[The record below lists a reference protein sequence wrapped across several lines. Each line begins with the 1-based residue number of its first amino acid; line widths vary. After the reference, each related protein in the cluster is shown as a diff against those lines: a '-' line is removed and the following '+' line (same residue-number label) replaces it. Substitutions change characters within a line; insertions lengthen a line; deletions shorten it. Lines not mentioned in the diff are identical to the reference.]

1 MFYDAIQNQHG
12 LKHDP
17 FKALLAPRPIG
28 WIGTISN
35 DGIANLA
42 PYSFFNAVGDRPAY
56 VVFGTGGVKDSL
68 RNIQENGEFT
78 CSMSTWDLREH
89 MNMSSAAVPANVDE
103 FPLAG
108 LTGVRGKI
116 VKAPYVKEAAA
127 VFECKHWKTIE
138 LPAIAPQ
145 KGGYIMVVGYVVGVH
160 IDDRYIKD
168 GIVNTSEMRP
178 LGRMGYMEY
187 AVVTPETTFSMN
199 RPEVDKDGNVVG
211 VPTGTW
217 DGKYR

>member
-1 MFYDAIQNQHG
+1 MFYDAIENKHG

-17 FKALLAPRPIG
+17 FKALMAPRPIG
-28 WIGTISN
+28 WIGTVSN

-42 PYSFFNAVGDRPAY
+42 PYSFFNAVGDRPHY
-56 VVFGTGGVKDSL
+56 VVFGSGGIKDSL
-68 RNIQENGEFT
+68 RNVQENGEFT

-89 MNMSSAAVPANVDE
+89 MNMSSAAVPPNVDE
-103 FPLAG
+103 FPLSG
-108 LTGVRGKI
+108 LTGVRGKL

-127 VFECKHWKTIE
+127 VFECKLHQVIE

-145 KGGYIMVVGYVVGVH
+145 KGGFSMVVGYVVGIH
-160 IDDRYIKD
+160 IDDRFVKD
-168 GIVNTSEMRP
+168 GIVNTSEKRP

-199 RPEVDKDGNVVG
+199 RPEVDAEGKL
-211 VPTGTW
+211 TGRLPEF

>member
-17 FKALLAPRPIG
+17 FKALIAPRPIG
-28 WIGTISN
+28 WIGTVSN
-35 DGIANLA
+35 SGVANIA
-42 PYSFFNAVGDRPAY
+42 PYSFFNAVGDRPHY

-89 MNMSSAAVPANVDE
+89 MNMTSAAVPPNVDE

-108 LTGVRGKI
+108 LTGVRGKL

-127 VFECKHWKTIE
+127 VFECRHHQTIE

-145 KGGYIMVVGYVVGVH
+145 KGGFIMVIGYVVGVH

-168 GIVNTSEMRP
+168 GIVNTAAMR
-178 LGRMGYMEY
+178 RS
-187 AVVTPETTFSMN
+187 AAWATWSTPSS
-199 RPEVDKDGNVVG
+199 RPRR
-211 VPTGTW
+211 PS
-217 DGKYR
+217 R

>member
-1 MFYDAIQNQHG
+1 MFYDALENKHG

-17 FKALLAPRPIG
+17 FKALMAPRPIG
-28 WIGTISN
+28 WIGTVSN

-42 PYSFFNAVGDRPAY
+42 PYSFFNAVGDRPHY
-56 VVFGTGGVKDSL
+56 VVFGSGGIKDSL
-68 RNIQENGEFT
+68 RNVQENGEFT

-103 FPLAG
+103 FPLSG
-108 LTGVRGKI
+108 LTGVRGKL

-127 VFECKHWKTIE
+127 VFECKLHQVIE

-145 KGGYIMVVGYVVGVH
+145 KGGFSMVVGYVVGIH
-160 IDDRYIKD
+160 IDDRFVKD

-199 RPEVDKDGNVVG
+199 RPEVDKDGKVTG
-211 VPTGTW
+211 VPEGW

>member
-1 MFYDAIQNQHG
+1 MFYDAIENKHG

-17 FKALLAPRPIG
+17 FKALMAPRPIG
-28 WIGTISN
+28 WIGTVSN

-42 PYSFFNAVGDRPAY
+42 PYSFFNAVGDRPHY
-56 VVFGTGGVKDSL
+56 VVFGSGGIKDSL
-68 RNIQENGEFT
+68 RNVQENGEFT

-89 MNMSSAAVPANVDE
+89 MNMSSAAVPPNVDE
-103 FPLAG
+103 FPLSG
-108 LTGVRGKI
+108 LTGVRGKL

-127 VFECKHWKTIE
+127 VFECKLHQVIE

-145 KGGYIMVVGYVVGVH
+145 KGGFSMVVGYVVGIH
-160 IDDRYIKD
+160 IDDRFVKD

-199 RPEVDKDGNVVG
+199 RPEVDAEGKL
-211 VPTGTW
+211 TGRLPEF

>member
-1 MFYDAIQNQHG
+1 MFYDAIENKHG

-17 FKALLAPRPIG
+17 FKALMAPRPIG
-28 WIGTISN
+28 WIGTVSN

-42 PYSFFNAVGDRPAY
+42 PYSFFNAVGDRPHY
-56 VVFGTGGVKDSL
+56 VVFGSGGIKDSL

-78 CSMSTWDLREH
+78 CSMSTWHLREH
-89 MNMSSAAVPANVDE
+89 MNMSSAAVPPNVDE

-108 LTGVRGKI
+108 LTGVRGRL
-116 VKAPYVKEAAA
+116 VKAPYVKESPAI
-127 VFECKHWKTIE
+127 FECKHWQTIE

-145 KGGYIMVVGYVVGVH
+145 KGGFIMVIGYVVGIH
-160 IDDRYIKD
+160 IDDRYIED
-168 GIVNTSEMRP
+168 GIVKTSEMRP

-199 RPEVDKDGNVVG
+199 RPEVDKDGNVLG
-211 VPTGTW
+211 VPDGVW

>member
-1 MFYDAIQNQHG
+1 MFYDAIQNKHG

-17 FKALLAPRPIG
+17 FKALMAPRPIG

-42 PYSFFNAVGDRPAY
+42 PYSFFNAVGDRPHY
-56 VVFGTGGVKDSL
+56 VVFGSGGIKDTL
-68 RNIQENGEFT
+68 RNVQENGEFT
-78 CSMSTWDLREH
+78 CSMSNWDLREH

-103 FPLAG
+103 FPLSG
-108 LTGVRGKI
+108 LTGVRGKL

-127 VFECKHWKTIE
+127 VFECKLHQVIE

-145 KGGYIMVVGYVVGVH
+145 KGGFIMAVGYVVGVH
-160 IDDRYIKD
+160 IDDKYIED
-168 GIVNTSEMRP
+168 GIVKTSQMRP

-211 VPTGTW
+211 VPTGW
-217 DGKYR
+217 DGTYR

>member
-1 MFYDAIQNQHG
+1 MFYDAIQNKHG

-17 FKALLAPRPIG
+17 FKALMAPRPIG

-35 DGIANLA
+35 GGIANLA
-42 PYSFFNAVGDRPAY
+42 PYSFFNAVGDRPHY
-56 VVFGTGGVKDSL
+56 VVFGSGGIKDTL
-68 RNIQENGEFT
+68 RNVQENGEFT
-78 CSMSTWDLREH
+78 CSMSNWDLREH
-89 MNMSSAAVPANVDE
+89 MNMSSAAVPADVDE
-103 FPLAG
+103 FPLSG
-108 LTGVRGKI
+108 LTGVRGKL

-127 VFECKHWKTIE
+127 VFECKLHQVIE

-145 KGGYIMVVGYVVGVH
+145 KGGFIMAVGYVVGIH
-160 IDDRYIKD
+160 IDDKYIED
-168 GIVNTSEMRP
+168 GIVKTSQMRP

-211 VPTGTW
+211 VPAGW
-217 DGKYR
+217 DGTYR

>member
-1 MFYDAIQNQHG
+1 MFYDAIQNKHG

-17 FKALLAPRPIG
+17 FKALMAPRPIG
-28 WIGTISN
+28 WIGTVSN
-35 DGIANLA
+35 DGVANLA
-42 PYSFFNAVGDRPAY
+42 PYSFFNAVGDRPHY
-56 VVFGTGGVKDSL
+56 VVFGSSGIKDSL
-68 RNIQENGEFT
+68 RNVQENGEFT
-78 CSMSTWDLREH
+78 CSMSNWDLREH

-103 FPLAG
+103 FPLSG
-108 LTGVRGKI
+108 LTGTRGKI

-127 VFECKHWKTIE
+127 VFECKLHQVIE

-145 KGGYIMVVGYVVGVH
+145 KGGFSMVVGYVVGVH
-160 IDDRYIKD
+160 IDDKYIKD
-168 GIVNTSEMRP
+168 GIVKTSEMRP

-211 VPTGTW
+211 VPAGW
-217 DGKYR
+217 DGTYR

>member
-1 MFYDAIQNQHG
+1 MFYDAIQNKHG

-17 FKALLAPRPIG
+17 FKALMAPRPIG

-42 PYSFFNAVGDRPAY
+42 PYSFFNAVGDRPHY
-56 VVFGTGGVKDSL
+56 VVFGSGGIKDTL
-68 RNIQENGEFT
+68 RNVQENGEFT
-78 CSMSTWDLREH
+78 CSMSNWDLREH

-103 FPLAG
+103 FPLSG
-108 LTGVRGKI
+108 LTGVRGKL

-127 VFECKHWKTIE
+127 VFECKLHQVIE

-145 KGGYIMVVGYVVGVH
+145 KGGFIMAVGYVVGVH
-160 IDDRYIKD
+160 IDDKYIED
-168 GIVNTSEMRP
+168 GIVKTSQMRP

-211 VPTGTW
+211 VPAGW
-217 DGKYR
+217 DGTYR

>member
-1 MFYDAIQNQHG
+1 MFYDCLQNKHG

-28 WIGTISN
+28 WIGTVSN

-42 PYSFFNAVGDRPAY
+42 PYSFFNAMGDRPHY
-56 VVFGTGGVKDSL
+56 VAFGASGLKDTQ
-68 RNIQENGEFT
+68 RNIEENGEFT

-89 MNMSSAAVPANVDE
+89 MNMSSAAVPGDVDE
-103 FPLAG
+103 FPLSG
-108 LTGVRGKI
+108 LTGVRGKL
-116 VKAPYVKEAAA
+116 VKAPYVKEATA
-127 VFECKHWKTIE
+127 VFECKYWQTVK
-138 LPAIAPQ
+138 LPPVAPY
-145 KGGYIMVVGYVVGVH
+145 KDSYSMIIGYVVGIH
-160 IDDRYIKD
+160 IDDRFIKD
-168 GIVNTSEMRP
+168 GIVNTAEMRP

-199 RPEVDKDGNVVG
+199 RPEVDADGKL
-211 VPTGTW
+211 TGRTPEF

>member
-1 MFYDAIQNQHG
+1 MFYDAIENKHG

-17 FKALLAPRPIG
+17 FKALMAPRPIG
-28 WIGTISN
+28 WIGTVSN

-42 PYSFFNAVGDRPAY
+42 PYSFFNAVGDRPHY
-56 VVFGTGGVKDSL
+56 VVFGSGGIKDSL
-68 RNIQENGEFT
+68 RNVQENGEFT

-103 FPLAG
+103 FPLSG
-108 LTGVRGKI
+108 LTGVRGKL

-127 VFECKHWKTIE
+127 VFECKLHQVIE

-145 KGGYIMVVGYVVGVH
+145 KGGFSMVVGYVVGIH
-160 IDDRYIKD
+160 IDDRFVKD

-199 RPEVDKDGNVVG
+199 RPEVDAEGKL
-211 VPTGTW
+211 TGRLPEF

>member
-1 MFYDAIQNQHG
+1 MFYDAIQNKHG

-17 FKALLAPRPIG
+17 FKALMAPRPIG

-42 PYSFFNAVGDRPAY
+42 PYSFFNAVGDRPHY
-56 VVFGTGGVKDSL
+56 VVFGSGGIKDTL
-68 RNIQENGEFT
+68 RNVQENGEFT
-78 CSMSTWDLREH
+78 CSMSNWDLREH
-89 MNMSSAAVPANVDE
+89 MNMSSAAVPADVDE
-103 FPLAG
+103 FPLSG
-108 LTGVRGKI
+108 LTGVRGKL

-127 VFECKHWKTIE
+127 VFECKLHQVIE

-145 KGGYIMVVGYVVGVH
+145 KGGFIMAVGYVVGIH
-160 IDDRYIKD
+160 IDDKYIED
-168 GIVNTSEMRP
+168 GIVKTSQMRP

-211 VPTGTW
+211 VPAGW
-217 DGKYR
+217 DGTYR

>member
-1 MFYDAIQNQHG
+1 MFYDAIQNKHG

-17 FKALLAPRPIG
+17 FKALMAPRPIG
-28 WIGTISN
+28 WIGTVSN
-35 DGIANLA
+35 DGIANIA
-42 PYSFFNAVGDRPAY
+42 PYSFFNAVGDRPHY
-56 VVFGTGGVKDSL
+56 VVFGSGGIKDSL

-78 CSMSTWDLREH
+78 CSMSNWDLREH
-89 MNMSSAAVPANVDE
+89 MNMTSAAVPPNVDE

-108 LTGVRGKI
+108 LTGVRGNL
-116 VKAPYVKEAAA
+116 VNAPYVKEAAA
-127 VFECKHWKTIE
+127 VFECKLHQVVE

-145 KGGYIMVVGYVVGVH
+145 KGGFRVVVGYVVGIH
-160 IDDRYIKD
+160 IDDRYIED
-168 GIVNTSEMRP
+168 GIVNTSQMRP

-199 RPEVDKDGNVVG
+199 RPEVDANGNVVG
-211 VPTGTW
+211 IPEGW

>member
-1 MFYDAIQNQHG
+1 MFYDALENKHG

-17 FKALLAPRPIG
+17 FKALMAPRPIG
-28 WIGTISN
+28 WIGTVSN

-42 PYSFFNAVGDRPAY
+42 PYSFFNAVGDRPHY
-56 VVFGTGGVKDSL
+56 VVFGSGGIKDSL
-68 RNIQENGEFT
+68 RNVQENGEFT

-103 FPLAG
+103 FPLSG
-108 LTGVRGKI
+108 LTGVRGKL

-127 VFECKHWKTIE
+127 VFECKLHQVIE

-145 KGGYIMVVGYVVGVH
+145 KGGFSMVVGYVVGVH
-160 IDDRYIKD
+160 IDDRFVKD

-199 RPEVDKDGNVVG
+199 RPEVDKDGKVTG
-211 VPTGTW
+211 VPEGW

>member
-1 MFYDAIQNQHG
+1 MFYDAIQNKHG

-17 FKALLAPRPIG
+17 FKALMAPRPIG
-28 WIGTISN
+28 WIGTVSN

-42 PYSFFNAVGDRPAY
+42 PYSFFNAVGDRPHY
-56 VVFGTGGVKDSL
+56 VVFGSGGIKDTL
-68 RNIQENGEFT
+68 RNVQENGEFT
-78 CSMSTWDLREH
+78 CSMSNWDLREH
-89 MNMSSAAVPANVDE
+89 MNMSSAAVPADVDE
-103 FPLAG
+103 FPLSG
-108 LTGVRGKI
+108 LTGVRGKL

-127 VFECKHWKTIE
+127 VFECKLHQVVE

-145 KGGYIMVVGYVVGVH
+145 KGGFSMVVGYVVGVH
-160 IDDRYIKD
+160 IDDKYIED
-168 GIVNTSEMRP
+168 GIVKTSEMRP

-211 VPTGTW
+211 VPAGW
-217 DGKYR
+217 DGTYR

>member
-1 MFYDAIQNQHG
+1 MFYDAIENKHG

-17 FKALLAPRPIG
+17 FKALMAPRPIG
-28 WIGTISN
+28 WIGTVSN

-42 PYSFFNAVGDRPAY
+42 PYSFFNAVGDRPHY
-56 VVFGTGGVKDSL
+56 VVFGSGGIKDSL

-89 MNMSSAAVPANVDE
+89 MNMSSAAVPPNVDE
-103 FPLAG
+103 FPLSG
-108 LTGVRGKI
+108 LTGVRGKL

-127 VFECKHWKTIE
+127 VFECKLHQVIE

-145 KGGYIMVVGYVVGVH
+145 KGGFSMVVGYVVGIH
-160 IDDRYIKD
+160 IDDRFVKD

-199 RPEVDKDGNVVG
+199 RPEVDAEGKL
-211 VPTGTW
+211 TGRLPEF

>member
-17 FKALLAPRPIG
+17 FKALMAPRPIG
-28 WIGTISN
+28 WIGTVSN

-42 PYSFFNAVGDRPAY
+42 PYSFFNAVGDRPHY
-56 VVFGTGGVKDSL
+56 VVFGSGGIKDTL
-68 RNIQENGEFT
+68 RNVQENGEFT
-78 CSMSTWDLREH
+78 CSMSNWDLREH
-89 MNMSSAAVPANVDE
+89 MNMSSAAVPPNVDE
-103 FPLAG
+103 FPLSG
-108 LTGVRGKI
+108 LTGVRGKL

-127 VFECKHWKTIE
+127 VFECKLHQVIE

-145 KGGYIMVVGYVVGVH
+145 KGGFIMAVGYVVGIH

-168 GIVNTSEMRP
+168 GIVNTAAMKP

-199 RPEVDKDGNVVG
+199 RPEVDADGKL
-211 VPTGTW
+211 TGRLPEF

>member
-1 MFYDAIQNQHG
+1 MFYDAIQNKHG

-17 FKALLAPRPIG
+17 FKALMAPRPIG
-28 WIGTISN
+28 WIGTVSN
-35 DGIANLA
+35 DGVANIA
-42 PYSFFNAVGDRPAY
+42 PYSFFNAVGDRPHY
-56 VVFGTGGVKDSL
+56 VVFGTGGIKDSL

-89 MNMSSAAVPANVDE
+89 MNMTSAAVPHHVDE

-108 LTGVRGKI
+108 LTGTRGKI

-127 VFECKHWKTIE
+127 VFECKHWQTIE

-145 KGGYIMVVGYVVGVH
+145 KGGFSMVVGYVVGIH
-160 IDDRYIKD
+160 IDDKFIKD

-211 VPTGTW
+211 VPEGW
-217 DGKYR
+217 DGTYR

>member
-1 MFYDAIQNQHG
+1 MFYDAIQNKHG

-17 FKALLAPRPIG
+17 FKALMAPRPIG
-28 WIGTISN
+28 WIGTVSN
-35 DGIANLA
+35 DGVANIA
-42 PYSFFNAVGDRPAY
+42 PYSFFNAVGDRPHY
-56 VVFGTGGVKDSL
+56 VVFGAGGLKDTL
-68 RNIQENGEFT
+68 RNVTENGEFT

-89 MNMSSAAVPANVDE
+89 MNMTSAAVPPNVDE

-108 LTGVRGKI
+108 LTGVRGTI

-127 VFECKHWKTIE
+127 VFECKLHQVIE

-145 KGGYIMVVGYVVGVH
+145 KGGFIMAVGYVVGVH
-160 IDDRYIKD
+160 IDDKYIED
-168 GIVNTSEMRP
+168 GIVKTSQMRP

-211 VPTGTW
+211 VPTGW
-217 DGKYR
+217 DGTYR

>member
-1 MFYDAIQNQHG
+1 MFYDAIENKHG

-17 FKALLAPRPIG
+17 FKALMAPRPIG
-28 WIGTISN
+28 WIGTVSN

-42 PYSFFNAVGDRPAY
+42 PYSFFNCVGDRPHY
-56 VVFGTGGVKDSL
+56 VVFGSSGVKDSL

-78 CSMSTWDLREH
+78 CSMSTWNLREH

-103 FPLAG
+103 FPLSG
-108 LTGVRGKI
+108 LTGVRGKL

-127 VFECKHWKTIE
+127 VFECKLHQITE

-145 KGGYIMVVGYVVGVH
+145 RGGFSMVVGYVVGVH
-160 IDDRYIKD
+160 IDDRYIED
-168 GIVNTSEMRP
+168 GIVKTSEMRP

-199 RPEVDKDGNVVG
+199 RPEVDKDGKVVG
-211 VPTGTW
+211 IPEGW

>member
-1 MFYDAIQNQHG
+1 MFYDAIQNAHG

-17 FKALLAPRPIG
+17 FKALMAPRPIG
-28 WIGTISN
+28 WIGTVSN
-35 DGIANLA
+35 DGVANLA
-42 PYSFFNAVGDRPAY
+42 PYSFFNAVGDRPHY
-56 VVFGTGGVKDSL
+56 VVFGTGGIKDSL
-68 RNIQENGEFT
+68 RNITENGEFT

-89 MNMSSAAVPANVDE
+89 MNMSSAAVPPNVDE
-103 FPLAG
+103 FPLSG
-108 LTGVRGKI
+108 LTGVRGKL

-127 VFECKHWKTIE
+127 VFECKLHQVIE

-145 KGGYIMVVGYVVGVH
+145 KGGFIMAVGYVVGIH
-160 IDDRYIKD
+160 IDDKYIED
-168 GIVNTSEMRP
+168 GIVKTSQMRP

-211 VPTGTW
+211 VPAGW
-217 DGKYR
+217 DGTYR

>member
-1 MFYDAIQNQHG
+1 MFYDAIQNAHG

-17 FKALLAPRPIG
+17 FKALMAPRPIG
-28 WIGTISN
+28 WIGTVSN
-35 DGIANLA
+35 DGVANLA
-42 PYSFFNAVGDRPAY
+42 PYSFFNAVGDRPHY
-56 VVFGTGGVKDSL
+56 VVFGTGGIKDSL
-68 RNIQENGEFT
+68 RNISENGEFT

-89 MNMSSAAVPANVDE
+89 MNMSSAAVPPNVDE
-103 FPLAG
+103 FPLSG

-145 KGGYIMVVGYVVGVH
+145 KGGFSMVVGYVVGVH
-160 IDDRYIKD
+160 IDDKYIKD

-211 VPTGTW
+211 VPGAW

>member
-1 MFYDAIQNQHG
+1 MFYDAIENKHG

-17 FKALLAPRPIG
+17 FKALMAPRPIG
-28 WIGTISN
+28 WIGTVSN

-42 PYSFFNAVGDRPAY
+42 PYSFFNAVGDRPHY
-56 VVFGTGGVKDSL
+56 VVFGSGGIKDSL

-103 FPLAG
+103 FPLSG
-108 LTGVRGKI
+108 LTGVRGKL

-127 VFECKHWKTIE
+127 VFECKLHQVIE

-145 KGGYIMVVGYVVGVH
+145 KGGFSMVVGYVVGIH
-160 IDDRYIKD
+160 IDDRFVKD

-199 RPEVDKDGNVVG
+199 RPEVDAEGKL
-211 VPTGTW
+211 TGRLPEF

>member
-1 MFYDAIQNQHG
+1 MFYDSIQNQHG

-35 DGIANLA
+35 DGVANLA
-42 PYSFFNAVGDRPAY
+42 PYSFFNAVGDRPHY

-103 FPLAG
+103 FPLSG
-108 LTGVRGKI
+108 LTGVRGRL
-116 VKAPYVKEAAA
+116 VKAPYVKESPA
-127 VFECKHWKTIE
+127 VFECKLHQVIE
-138 LPAIAPQ
+138 LPPIEPQ
-145 KGGYIMVVGYVVGVH
+145 RGRYIMVVGYVAGIH

-168 GIVNTSEMRP
+168 GIVNTAEMRP

-199 RPEVDKDGNVVG
+199 RPEVDKDGNVIG
-211 VPTGTW
+211 IPDSW
-217 DGKYR
+217 DGKFR

>member
-1 MFYDAIQNQHG
+1 MFYDAIENKHG

-17 FKALLAPRPIG
+17 FKALMAPRPIG
-28 WIGTISN
+28 WIGTVSN

-42 PYSFFNAVGDRPAY
+42 PYSFFNAVGDRPHY
-56 VVFGTGGVKDSL
+56 VVFGSGGIKDSL

-103 FPLAG
+103 LPLSG
-108 LTGVRGKI
+108 LTGVRGKL

-127 VFECKHWKTIE
+127 VFECKLHQVIE

-145 KGGYIMVVGYVVGVH
+145 KGGVSMVVGYVVGIH
-160 IDDRYIKD
+160 IDDRFVKD

-199 RPEVDKDGNVVG
+199 RPEVDAEGKL
-211 VPTGTW
+211 TGRLPEF